1 MHARDQAKQDGEEN
15 SCSEREYIV
24 LQGIAGVWRQIAILA
39 GFHIRYACLSG

>member
-1 MHARDQAKQDGEEN
+1 MHARGQAKQNGEEN

-39 GFHIRYACLSG
+39 GFYISYA